1 MQNKALQNSLDN
13 SETHNSEN
21 KYNHETPAWV

>member
-1 MQNKALQNSLDN
+1 MQNKAWKKGLDN